1 MAKGTIGVTT
11 DNIFPVIKKFL
22 YSDHEIFLRELVSNA
37 VDATQKL
44 KTLSSVGEYKGELG
58 DMRVAVKIDE
68 KAGTLTI
75 SDRGIGM
82 TAEEIE
88 KYINQI
94 AFSGA
99 TEFLDKY
106 KDDANAII
114 GHFGL
119 GFYSAF
125 MVSSRVEIF
134 TKSYTDAPAQ
144 HWSCDGSPEYILEE
158 CDKSDRGTDIVLHI
172 DDENKQFLENSR
184 ISELLT
190 KYCKFLPVE
199 IQFGNKKEWK
209 DGKEVET
216 DEPNIVNN
224 TTPAW
229 TRKPADLT
237 EEDYTKFYRELYPYA
252 EDPLFHIHLNVDYPF
267 NLTGILYFP
276 RVKENIDLQRNKIQ
290 LYCNQV
296 FVTDSVEGI
305 VPEYLTLLHG
315 VIDSPDIP
323 LNVSRSYLQADG
335 NVKKISGHITK
346 KVADRLAE
354 IFKSDRAQFE
364 EKWDALKIFIVFGML
379 TDEKFFDRA
388 KDFALLKNV
397 DNKYFTI
404 SEYRDLISS
413 EQTDKD
419 GNLIFLYAQNSEEQH
434 SYIETARAKGYDVLL
449 LDGQLDSHW
458 VGLLEQKNEKCRF
471 VRVDSDV
478 VSKLIVKSDA
488 EAVKLTADE
497 QNALTAVFSARLPK
511 IEKADFHVATDALGE
526 DAAPVVITQNEFMR
540 RMKEMSR
547 NGGNPMMSFY
557 GEMPDSYSLVLN
569 TSHPLVQEILD
580 AEKKECADR
589 IAPIANE
596 MKAMD
601 DRKAELKKGHE
612 KLKADEIP
620 AAEKE
625 EIEKLDRDIAAAGER
640 RDAVYAEFA
649 LAHDKVKQLIDL
661 ALLANN
667 MLKGKDL
674 ADFVKRS
681 VDLLK

>member
-540 RMKEMSR
+540 SMKEMSR